1 MSQTSLRRSLISALL
16 VSGAV
21 FSALTLPFLL
31 RSPKSL
37 PDVSNV
43 LSHPL
48 QPVFNR
54 EHKETAIRYTG
65 FAIVLSVGA
74 GMTTLEIL
82 RQGKSRCRSNQN
94 SASET
99 PSVQVLR
106 QSIQQG
112 IAEVT
117 IPLERNGFA
126 AQVTFSDSTQP
137 SVQSMQPLAASLV
150 LNLHQQCQTC
160 CIRLPGQ
167 DRYLL
172 AIEVAHQYYSLCRSN
187 RTWIKTLEI
196 AARLGRSG
204 RKTVITPVDQTY
216 AVWVWQPDAQRV

>member
-1 MSQTSLRRSLISALL
+1 MSQTSLRRSLVSALL

-37 PDVSNV
+37 PNVSNA
-43 LSHPL
+43 LSYSL
-48 QPVFNR
+48 QPVFSQ
-54 EHKETAIRYTG
+54 EHKESAIRYTG
-65 FAIVLSVGA
+65 FAIILSVGA
-74 GMTTLEIL
+74 GMMTLEVF
-82 RQGKSRCRSNQN
+82 RQGKSRRLQQG
-94 SASET
+94 AI
-99 PSVQVLR
+99 PDPASVQVLR
-106 QSIQQG
+106 QATQQG
-112 IAEVT
+112 MAEVT

-126 AQVTFSDSTQP
+126 AQVTFSDSTD
-137 SVQSMQPLAASLV
+137 SGTQSMQPLAASPV

-167 DRYLL
+167 DRYLF
-172 AIEVAHQYYSLCRSN
+172 AIAVEHQYYSLCRSN
-187 RTWIKTLEI
+187 RTWTKALEI

-204 RKTVITPVDQTY
+204 HKTVITAVDHTY